1 MHSKRNV
8 WWWLLS
14 WNVLLLLSACVQDI
28 EIKPQDGVG
37 KVVVSCVLR
46 NEKVQDISPSRK
58 QRSAINF
65 YKRPLS
71 YYFPQKQPYF
81 STNTKKYKFYFAM

>member
-8 WWWLLS
+8 WWWLMS

-28 EIKPQDGVG
+28 EIKPKDGVG

-46 NEKVQDISPSRK
+46 NEKIQDISPSRK

-71 YYFPQKQPYF
+71 YHFPQKQPHF
-81 STNTKKYKFYFAM
+81 STNIKKYRFYFAI

>member
-14 WNVLLLLSACVQDI
+14 GNVLLLLSACVQDI
-28 EIKPQDGVG
+28 EIKPKDGVG

-46 NEKVQDISPSRK
+46 NEKVQDISPSK
-58 QRSAINF
+58 QQRSAIYF
-65 YKRPLS
+65 SKPPFS
-71 YYFPQKQPYF
+71 YYFP
-81 STNTKKYKFYFAM
+81 